1 MALSMLSVPVWQT
14 SASTRS
20 PKLDN
25 QTVLTVQVVALQ
37 TAPPSSSSSS
47 RTVPCGSARKA
58 GWVWAVL

>member
-25 QTVLTVQVVALQ
+25 QTVLTVQVVALR
-37 TAPPSSSSSS
+37 TAPPSSS
-47 RTVPCGSARKA
+47 RTVPCGGARKA
-58 GWVWAVL
+58 GWVWAEL